1 VGPENVVP
9 GRVTTALNRILE
21 VPASRRA
28 DLVAIL
34 DRLRAAKHVV
44 LTTHVNADG
53 DGTGSEAAVAAWLE
67 SVGVR
72 ATIVNP
78 TPFPRNLLFLAHR
91 EDVVVE
97 LDDPRLG
104 EVLGSADLVLVL
116 DTSEENRLGALHPR
130 IDGIPTLVIDHH
142 PAGPSVV
149 GEGGVQDPSAS
160 SAGELVYDL
169 LTLSGDPWN
178 PASVQ
183 GVYVAIVSDTGSFRF
198 GNTTPRAHA
207 IAAELL
213 GRGIDPESVF
223 QRLFA
228 TAPLRRI
235 HLLREA
241 LGGLEHDPD
250 LGITWIVV
258 PLRVS
263 EELASTAEDFDG
275 IIEHAR
281 AIQGTRVSLM
291 FREIAPGETKVSF
304 RSADVDV
311 NRIARKFGGGGHVK
325 ASGASVPL
333 PPDEAVDAVLHEV
346 RSALAGEG

>member
-1 VGPENVVP
+1 VEIETVVP
-9 GRVTTALNRILE
+9 DGSPADLNRILE
-21 VPASRRA
+21 VPESRRA
-28 DLVAIL
+28 DLVGIL
-34 DRLRAAKHVV
+34 RRLRAATHVI

-67 SVGVR
+67 SAGVR

-91 EDVVVE
+91 EDLVVE
-97 LDDPRLG
+97 LDDPRL
-104 EVLGSADLVLVL
+104 EDVLGSADLVLVL
-116 DTSEENRLGALHPR
+116 DTSEENRLGDLHAR
-130 IDGIPTLVIDHH
+130 IGGIPTLVIDHH

-149 GEGGVQDPSAS
+149 GEGGVQDPTAS

-169 LTLSGDPWN
+169 LALSGDPWN
-178 PASVQ
+178 AASAQ

-207 IAAELL
+207 IAADLL
-213 GRGIDPESVF
+213 ERGIDPEHVF

-241 LGGLEHDPD
+241 LKGLEHDAE

-258 PLRVS
+258 PLSAS
-263 EELASTAEDFDG
+263 EKLASTAEDYEE

-281 AIQGTRVSLM
+281 AVRGTRVSLM

-333 PPDEAVDAVLHEV
+333 PPREAVDVVLSEV
-346 RSALAGEG
+346 RAALAGAG